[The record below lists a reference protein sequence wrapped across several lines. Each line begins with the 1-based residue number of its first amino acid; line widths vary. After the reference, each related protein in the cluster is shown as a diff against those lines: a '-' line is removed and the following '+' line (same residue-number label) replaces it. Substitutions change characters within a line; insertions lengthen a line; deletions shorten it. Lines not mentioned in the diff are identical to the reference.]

1 MDRRELYGKNKVIIM
16 AVIAGAVIACAVA
29 VFIGIVSEKY
39 VYITELERPGA
50 GRERAYSV
58 DVMYD
63 GYVEE
68 LDIRIHE
75 RALGV
80 AELEELYRVAGMELE
95 NVARGNNESFES
107 VTQPLELTDRLDK
120 YNMSIRWY
128 IEDWNIIDYTGQIYQ
143 GSKLQKTHIT
153 AAMKYEGRTMQ
164 ADEGREYVYEV
175 NVLPYTEDQLRSM
188 ELENMISVADEMYSG
203 SDVVH
208 LPGEYK
214 GKEVLYRVRKDNS
227 YSVLL
232 LLIPVIVLLLTAKKR
247 SDERDGR
254 KKTEELL
261 TEEYPEIISKLALLI
276 GAGMTPYNA
285 ISRIAADGKGE
296 AYKRLSGV
304 VKRIQSGASEREQYL
319 RFGTIFGVYCYSKLG
334 TLLEQNIVRGNEQFR
349 MMLKNECIEALE
361 ERKARARKKGEQA
374 GTKMLFPMLLMLM
387 VVMVVIMVPAFM
399 SF

>member
-1 MDRRELYGKNKVIIM
+1 MTGVQT
-16 AVIAGAVIACAVA
+16 CALP
-29 VFIGIVSEKY
+29 IY
-39 VYITELERPGA
+39 
-50 GRERAYSV
+50 
-58 DVMYD
+58 
-63 GYVEE
+63 
-68 LDIRIHE
+68 
-75 RALGV
+75 
-80 AELEELYRVAGMELE
+80 
-95 NVARGNNESFES
+95 VARGNNESFES

-120 YNMSIRWY
+120 YNMSVRWY

-153 AAMKYEGRTMQ
+153 AEMKYEGRTMQ
-164 ADEGREYVYEV
+164 ADEGREYVYDV
-175 NVLPYTEDQLRSM
+175 NILPYTEDQLRSM
-188 ELENMISVADEMYSG
+188 ELENMISAADEMYSG

-208 LPGEYK
+208 LPGEYE

-232 LLIPVIVLLLTAKKR
+232 LLIPVIVLLLIAKRR
-247 SDERDGR
+247 SDVRDGR

-261 TEEYPEIISKLALLI
+261 TEEYPEIISKLALLV

-304 VKRIQSGASEREQYL
+304 VKRIQSGASEREQYS

>member
-1 MDRRELYGKNKVIIM
+1 MDRRELYGKSKVIIM

-29 VFIGIVSEKY
+29 VFVGIVSEKY
-39 VYITELERPGA
+39 VYITELERPDA

-75 RALGV
+75 RALEG
-80 AELEELYRVAGMELE
+80 AELEELYRAAGMELE

-120 YNMSIRWY
+120 YNMSVRWY

-153 AAMKYEGRTMQ
+153 AEMKYEGRTMQ
-164 ADEGREYVYEV
+164 ADEGREYVYDV
-175 NVLPYTEDQLRSM
+175 NILPYTEDQLRSM
-188 ELENMISVADEMYSG
+188 ELENMISAADEMYSG

-232 LLIPVIVLLLTAKKR
+232 LLIPVIVLLLIAKRR
-247 SDERDGR
+247 SDVRDGR

-261 TEEYPEIISKLALLI
+261 TGEYLEIISKLALLV

-304 VKRIQSGASEREQYL
+304 VKRIQSGASEREQYS